1 MARYGL
7 HYRHTR
13 WSAGAAP
20 LSELRNTLRRLIYLA
35 LLLGALG
42 PSLAW
47 SQTPSPL
54 QEWQYSGGI
63 ILQRLFQPNP
73 PDWFAVAG
81 LAAAAQPVYQGA
93 SAYRVRFGPV
103 INVRY
108 KDVAFVSTGEGVGF
122 NFLRGRY
129 YRVGVALGYDTGRRV
144 PDDYPNLHGMGDL
157 AVAPVVKLYGTY
169 VVSKDFPMVIQID
182 ARHYI
187 GGAAGDIGDF
197 EFYMPL
203 PGSSKSFF
211 MFAGPSITWATHRY
225 MQREYGVTLTQSLAS
240 GHPLFNVA
248 GGTDAAGIGFS
259 ATKMIT
265 RHWLLNL
272 DASASWLQHSA
283 ADSPVTE
290 ARLQRSLALSI
301 NYHW

>member
-1 MARYGL
+1 M
-7 HYRHTR
+7 
-13 WSAGAAP
+13 
-20 LSELRNTLRRLIYLA
+20 YLA
-35 LLLGALG
+35 LFFGAVG

-47 SQTPSPL
+47 CQTPSPM

-81 LAAAAQPVYQGA
+81 LAAATQPVYQGA

-108 KDVAFVSTGEGVGF
+108 KDIAFVSTGEGVGF

-129 YRVGVALGYDTGRRV
+129 YRVGVALAYDTGRRV

-157 AVAPVVKLYGTY
+157 SVAPVVKLFGSY

-187 GGAAGDIGDF
+187 GGAAGDVGDLG
-197 EFYMPL
+197 FYMPL
-203 PGSSKSFF
+203 PGSSKSFY

-248 GGTDAAGIGFS
+248 GGTNAAGIGFS
-259 ATKMIT
+259 ATKMINK
-265 RHWLLNL
+265 HWLLNL
-272 DASASWLQHSA
+272 DLAASWLQHSA

-290 ARLQRSLALSI
+290 ARLQRSMAWSI
-301 NYHW
+301 DYHW